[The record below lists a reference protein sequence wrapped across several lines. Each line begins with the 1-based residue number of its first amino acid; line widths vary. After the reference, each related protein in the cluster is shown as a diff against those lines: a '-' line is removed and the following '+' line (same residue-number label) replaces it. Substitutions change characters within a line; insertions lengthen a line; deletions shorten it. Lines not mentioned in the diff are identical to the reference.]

1 MLLRMISSMNKWDI
15 NSCPIRRED
24 PSFPADSVT
33 DLKTT
38 RNKLSVWKASNDEET
53 NDAIVAL
60 ALGRQ
65 SLDKLC
71 FVYLDEEYLKRI
83 GIEALQDEPGCA
95 PGIESPVILNRHMN
109 LQQIDYTRLGKLTEY
124 IFKQLDEDNCVYKT
138 KKELSNLLE
147 KYKINGIVTPEN
159 VKDSLR
165 SKLKW

>member
-1 MLLRMISSMNKWDI
+1 MLLRMISAMNKWDLT
-15 NSCPIRRED
+15 SCPILRDD

-38 RNKLSVWKASNDEET
+38 RNKLSVWKASDDEET

-71 FVYLDEEYLKRI
+71 FVYLDEDYLKTI
-83 GIEALQDEPGCA
+83 GIEALQDEPGSA
-95 PGIESPVILNRHMN
+95 PGIESVVILNRHMN

-138 KKELSNLLE
+138 KKELSDLLVA
-147 KYKINGIVTPEN
+147 YKDNGIVTPGN
-159 VKDSLR
+159 MNDRLR
-165 SKLKW
+165 SKLNW

>member
-1 MLLRMISSMNKWDI
+1 MLLRMISAMNKWDLSA
-15 NSCPIRRED
+15 NPILRED

-38 RNKLSVWKASNDEET
+38 RNKLSVWKASDDDET

-71 FVYLDEEYLKRI
+71 FVYLDENDLKRI
-83 GIEALQDEPGCA
+83 GIDALQDEPGSA
-95 PGIESPVILNRHMN
+95 PGIESDTILNRHMN

-124 IFKQLDEDNCVYKT
+124 IFKQLDDENCVYKT
-138 KKELSNLLE
+138 KKELSELLLE
-147 KYKINGIVTPEN
+147 YKEKGLVNPGIMN
-159 VKDSLR
+159 DRLR
-165 SKLKW
+165 KKLDW

>member
-1 MLLRMISSMNKWDI
+1 MLLRMLSSMNKWDLKA
-15 NSCPIRRED
+15 NPILRED

-38 RNKLSVWKASNDEET
+38 RNKLSVWKASDDDET

-71 FVYLDEEYLKRI
+71 FVYLDENDLKRI
-83 GIEALQDEPGCA
+83 GIDALQDEPGNA
-95 PGIESPVILNRHMN
+95 PGIESNAILNRHMN

-124 IFKQLDEDNCVYKT
+124 IFKQLDDDNCVYKT
-138 KKELSNLLE
+138 KKELSELLLE
-147 KYKINGIVTPEN
+147 YKERGLVNPGIMN
-159 VKDSLR
+159 NKLR
-165 SKLKW
+165 EKLDW

>member
-1 MLLRMISSMNKWDI
+1 MLLRMLSSMNKWDLKE
-15 NSCPIRRED
+15 NPILRED

-38 RNKLSVWKASNDEET
+38 RNKLSVWKASDDDET

-71 FVYLDEEYLKRI
+71 FVYLDENDLKRI
-83 GIEALQDEPGCA
+83 GIDALQDEPGNA
-95 PGIESPVILNRHMN
+95 PGIESNAILNRHMN

-124 IFKQLDEDNCVYKT
+124 IFKQLNDENCVYKT
-138 KKELSNLLE
+138 KKELSELLLDYKE
-147 KYKINGIVTPEN
+147 KGLVNPGIMN
-159 VKDSLR
+159 DKLR
-165 SKLKW
+165 KKLNW